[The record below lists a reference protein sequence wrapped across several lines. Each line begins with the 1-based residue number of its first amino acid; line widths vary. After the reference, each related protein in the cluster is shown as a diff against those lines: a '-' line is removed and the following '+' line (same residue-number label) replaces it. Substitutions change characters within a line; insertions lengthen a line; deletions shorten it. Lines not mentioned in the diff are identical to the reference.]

1 MPGRRGRARLGPMT
15 KNRPLRALSGATLAL
30 VSFVFVAGSPAG
42 AASTS
47 PKQWASGVCSAVQ
60 TFADSVDS
68 TLSGLKGAGSI
79 DAAAQQASD
88 GLKKAADDLT
98 SSLADLGKPSTSD
111 GGKAKSSVQKLGQQL
126 SNSADAIRELLDP
139 PPQTASEVA
148 STFASIGSEVTKAV
162 DAAKSTANT
171 LKGLKPNGQLQ
182 KAFKSSSSCQQLKK
196 SSSS

>member
-15 KNRPLRALSGATLAL
+15 KMLPLCALSTVAL
-30 VSFVFVAGSPAG
+30 VRMSVAFVGGAPAG

-47 PKQWASGVCSAVQ
+47 PNEWASGVCTAVQ

-68 TLSGLKGAGSI
+68 TLSGLKNADSV

-88 GLKKAADDLT
+88 GLKKAADDLKT
-98 SSLADLGKPSTSD
+98 SLADLGKPSTSD

-126 SNSADAIRELLDP
+126 SDSADAIRELLDP
-139 PPQTASEVA
+139 PPQTATEVA

-182 KAFKSSSSCQQLKK
+182 KAFKNSSSCKQLKK

>member
-1 MPGRRGRARLGPMT
+1 MPARRGWASIRWMVHL
-15 KNRPLRALSGATLAL
+15 RPLSALSAVVLAPVAFAFAAGA
-30 VSFVFVAGSPAG
+30 PAG
-42 AASTS
+42 ATSTS
-47 PKQWASGVCSAVQ
+47 PNEWASGVCSAVQ
-60 TFADSVDS
+60 TFSDSVDS
-68 TLSGLKGAGSI
+68 TLSGLKNADSV

-88 GLKKAADDLT
+88 GLKKAADDLK

-182 KAFKSSSSCQQLKK
+182 KAFKNASSCKQLKK

>member
-1 MPGRRGRARLGPMT
+1 MT
-15 KNRPLRALSGATLAL
+15 TLRPLSAISAVALAL
-30 VSFVFVAGSPAG
+30 VSVAFVAGSPAG

-47 PKQWASGVCSAVQ
+47 PKEWASGVCSAVQ

-68 TLSGLKGAGSI
+68 TLSGLKNADSV

-88 GLKKAADDLT
+88 GLKKAADDLK

-182 KAFKSSSSCQQLKK
+182 KAFKSSSSCKQLKK